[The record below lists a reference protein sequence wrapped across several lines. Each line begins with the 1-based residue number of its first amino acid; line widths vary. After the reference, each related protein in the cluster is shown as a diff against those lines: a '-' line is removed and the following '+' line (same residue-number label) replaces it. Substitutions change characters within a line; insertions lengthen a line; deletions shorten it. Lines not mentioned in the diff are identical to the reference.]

1 LGGIGIYE
9 NKEAKRM
16 AYAFWGRLGITK
28 GEEYQKLLER
38 AWNLGWSQRR
48 FFREARAKGLGYT
61 EKLMREDWHR
71 FGYVRGART
80 YEGKITQHIFFD
92 EVVKKLHDKEGWS
105 WKEIKEFLNERKDP
119 RKWTPET
126 KVKEKIYKSYLKEAL
141 PEKADT

>member
-1 LGGIGIYE
+1 
-9 NKEAKRM
+9 M
-16 AYAFWGRLGITK
+16 AYAFWGRLGLIK
-28 GEEYQKLLER
+28 GEEYRQLLER

-48 FFREARAKGLGYT
+48 FFREARARGLGYA

-71 FGYVRGART
+71 FGYVESART
-80 YEGKITQHIFFD
+80 YSGKITQHIFFD

-105 WKEIKEFLNERKDP
+105 WREINEFLNERKDP

-126 KVKEKIYKSYLKEAL
+126 KVKERIYKSYLSEAL